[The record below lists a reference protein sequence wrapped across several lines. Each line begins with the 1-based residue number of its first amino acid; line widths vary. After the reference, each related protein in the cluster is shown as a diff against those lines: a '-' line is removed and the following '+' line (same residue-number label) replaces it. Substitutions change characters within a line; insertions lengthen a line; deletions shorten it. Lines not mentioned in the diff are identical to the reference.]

1 MNVVAADAA
10 PGSFLWGRWVDRL
23 RCMIDPEGMRTHL
36 LVERWMLDEFAMPGT
51 LFAELVERLYREDRF
66 MRGELI
72 VGAET
77 AAAVNVTAPVL
88 LLVNENSGVVPP
100 AAQLPLMDVA
110 VHPRNR
116 VVQYTPDVG
125 VNIDHAGALV
135 GRSAHLTLWPE
146 VAKWAAN
153 CFGR

>member
-1 MNVVAADAA
+1 
-10 PGSFLWGRWVDRL
+10 
-23 RCMIDPEGMRTHL
+23 MIDPEGMRTHL